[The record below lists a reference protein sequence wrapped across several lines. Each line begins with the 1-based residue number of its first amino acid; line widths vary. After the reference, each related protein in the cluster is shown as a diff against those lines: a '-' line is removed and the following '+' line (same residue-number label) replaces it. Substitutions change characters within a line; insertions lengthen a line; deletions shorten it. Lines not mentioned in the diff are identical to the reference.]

1 MTMPPPERDL
11 RPEARARQ
19 RAELIAIVEQDS
31 ATTPQRRFVPL
42 VAAAAVVAIIASLA
56 IGLPALRRDNSQ
68 PAVSGNPQPVSVEP
82 LSAADK
88 SRYGKICFARSR
100 TALIKQ
106 REGYQVVDGFR
117 VTNAPANA
125 FTATWVI
132 VKNTTFDVWTACG
145 LNAQDQPIQ
154 STTSG
159 VDQPLYRAVE
169 TRMIGAG
176 TYAAHITRVTVA
188 VGNQPPVEAVLR
200 HGFFFTA
207 VPYVRVRGPR
217 TDATALPY
225 TIHGYDA
232 TGNLVYT
239 SPKTDGEWR
248 AQGATCYVGPDGKLV
263 VWMSDKPHPDPA
275 SCRRSFIWNYLPK

>member
-1 MTMPPPERDL
+1 MTTPPPEHDL
-11 RPEARARQ
+11 RPETRLRQ
-19 RAELIAIVEQDS
+19 RAELTAIVEQDS
-31 ATTPQRRFVPL
+31 ATTPRRRFVPL
-42 VAAAAVVAIIASLA
+42 VAAAAVVAIIAGLA
-56 IGLPALRRDNSQ
+56 IGLPALRRDNSE
-68 PAVSGNPQPVSVEP
+68 PAVSGDPQPQTVEP

-88 SRYGKICFARSR
+88 SRYGKMCFARSR

-106 REGYQVVDGFR
+106 RDGYQVVDGFR

-132 VKNTTFDVWTACG
+132 VKNTTLDVWTACG

-159 VDQPLYRAVE
+159 ADQPHYRAVE

-176 TYAAHITRVTVA
+176 TYAAHVTRITVA

-207 VPYVRVRGPR
+207 VPYVRARGPQ
-217 TDATALPY
+217 TDATPLPY

-232 TGNLVYT
+232 TGNLVYS
-239 SPKTDGEWR
+239 SPKNDGEWR
-248 AQGATCYVGPDGKLV
+248 ADKQSCFVDPNGKLV
-263 VWMSDKPHPDPA
+263 VWMSDNPRPDP
-275 SCRRSFIWNYLPK
+275 STCRRSFIWNYQPK